1 MYESTI
7 YCNDKF
13 NLNAHFDFYNG
24 ISSRNNGANVVYGL
38 IAYSSVCY
46 VDTGCMCEV
55 L

>member
-1 MYESTI
+1 MYPFTI
-7 YCNDKF
+7 DCNNKL

-24 ISSRNNGANVVYGL
+24 IGWWNNGANVVYGL
-38 IAYSSVCY
+38 IALSSVCY